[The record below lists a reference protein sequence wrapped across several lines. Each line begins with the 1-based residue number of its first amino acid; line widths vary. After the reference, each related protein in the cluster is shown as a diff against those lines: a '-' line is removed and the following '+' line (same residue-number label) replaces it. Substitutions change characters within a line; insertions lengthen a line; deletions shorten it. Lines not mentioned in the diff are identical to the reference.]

1 MCGPHFCSMRISQ
14 DVRKYAA
21 EKGLAD
27 EEALRAGMAE
37 KSAEF
42 LDEGARVYLPVVEL
56 EAAVT
61 STEPAAGHPQ
71 P

>member
-1 MCGPHFCSMRISQ
+1 MKISQ

-21 EKGLAD
+21 DKGLDA
-27 EEALRAGMAE
+27 ETALAAGMQE

-56 EAAVT
+56 EQAVT
-61 STEPAAGHPQ
+61 STEPAAVD
-71 P
+71 

>member
-21 EKGLAD
+21 EHGVG
-27 EEALRAGMAE
+27 EVEALELGMKE

-42 LDEGARVYLPVVEL
+42 VDHGAQVYLPVEEV
-56 EAAVT
+56 VD
-61 STEPAAGHPQ
+61 
-71 P
+71 